1 MVTMQPHAQ
10 IIDTC
15 FAASPNVRYV
25 AVYLDGKVS
34 LRSREDVQLLGS
46 NESDQYEEII
56 VNPTLLKLVTQRGNI
71 DCGGVQHVV
80 VRYGMFVALILPI
93 DGGHVTVS
101 FELDS
106 NLDEEIPRVTA
117 VIHGVVPVSTT
128 CGSQADA

>member
-1 MVTMQPHAQ
+1 MQLHAQ
-10 IIDTC
+10 IIDAC

-25 AVYLDGKVS
+25 AAYLDGKVG
-34 LRSREDVQLLGS
+34 LRSRADIQLLGS

-71 DCGGVQHVV
+71 DCGGLQHVV
-80 VRYGMFVALILPI
+80 VRYGMFVAFILPV

-106 NLDEEIPRVTA
+106 NLDEEIPGITA
-117 VIHGVVPVSTT
+117 VIHGLVPVSRT
-128 CGSQADA
+128 GGPQSDA

>member
-1 MVTMQPHAQ
+1 MQPHAQ
-10 IIDTC
+10 IIDIC

-34 LRSREDVQLLGS
+34 LRSRKDVQLLGS

-80 VRYGMFVALILPI
+80 VRYGMFVAFILPI

-117 VIHGVVPVSTT
+117 VIHGLVPVSTT
-128 CGSQADA
+128 CGSQADAQLD